1 MLQTRSFEN
10 RAALHGTNA
19 VVAKRQSPRESW
31 WSQGLE
37 NVSALL
43 EELRPR
49 LARHSTDP
57 LLVLVQRQTGLD
69 VFRKRQQLAYD
80 QVATLADTSDHRQL
94 QMLASR
100 LGRVPGER
108 TVLRIAAD
116 RVIRKTVSL
125 PPGTLGFLLSI
136 VRNKVESLSPWQS
149 SDTLWGYR
157 LLGGRSSA
165 ETIAVEIGM
174 TARKPVGGL
183 TAALKAV
190 GIVVGR
196 IEFGD
201 SDSAEGTISV
211 VPEVLEKPRRDVR
224 KVLYAAVALGALALV
239 ASFTGGMTA
248 WRAQQELQMLTANTE
263 KLRADFD
270 GRSAAGGKT
279 TERTTAQ
286 AEADRKHRETPLII
300 LLGELTKLIPDD
312 TWLQAVHLSEDRI
325 TITGKGK
332 AAPPMIS
339 ALENSPFLQD
349 VNFAAA
355 TERQTADSQDTFSI
369 SAKVTPDVGGK

>member
-1 MLQTRSFEN
+1 MLHTSSFGN
-10 RAALHGTNA
+10 RAALRGSDA
-19 VVAKRQSPRESW
+19 VIAKRQSPRENW
-31 WSQGLE
+31 WSQGPE

-49 LARHSTDP
+49 LVRHSTDP

-69 VFRKRQQLAYD
+69 VFCKRRQLAYD
-80 QVATLADTSDHRQL
+80 KVATLADTSDHRQL

-165 ETIAVEIGM
+165 DTIAVEIGM
-174 TARKPVGGL
+174 TARNPVSGL
-183 TAALKAV
+183 TAALKAA

-201 SDSAEGTISV
+201 SGSAEDTISV
-211 VPEVLEKPRRDVR
+211 VPEVMEKPRRDVR
-224 KVLYAAVALGALALV
+224 KVLYAAAVLGALALV
-239 ASFTGGMTA
+239 AGFAGGMTA
-248 WRAQQELQMLTANTE
+248 WRAQQELQIVAANTE
-263 KLRADFD
+263 KLRAELE

-279 TERTTAQ
+279 TERAAAQ
-286 AEADRKHRETPLII
+286 AEADRKHRETPLIM
-300 LLGELTKLIPDD
+300 LLGELTELIPDD

-325 TITGKGK
+325 IITGKGK

-355 TERQTADSQDTFSI
+355 TERQTADSQDSFSI
-369 SAKVTPDVGGK
+369 SAKVTPDAGGK